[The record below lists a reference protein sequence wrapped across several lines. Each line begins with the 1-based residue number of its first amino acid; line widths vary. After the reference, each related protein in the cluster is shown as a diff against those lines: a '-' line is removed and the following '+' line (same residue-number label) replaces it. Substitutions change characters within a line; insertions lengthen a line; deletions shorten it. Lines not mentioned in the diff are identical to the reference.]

1 MLPRVVELGRQALW
15 LALTMSLPAMA
26 VGALVG
32 LVVAALTQGLGANDP
47 AVQHLPRAM
56 AVGAAVA
63 LGAAWMAHGLVR
75 FAHGVW
81 ASLPQWAA

>member
-1 MLPRVVELGRQALW
+1 MLPRAIELGRQALW
-15 LALTMSLPAMA
+15 LALTLSLPAMA

-32 LVVAALTQGLGANDP
+32 LVVATLTRAVGAGDP

-63 LGAAWMAHGLVR
+63 FGGAWMAHGLVR
-75 FAHGVW
+75 FAHGLW
-81 ASLPQWAA
+81 SALPAWVS